1 MNTILNMNFVRLTI
15 QQTLLKSIRPSLP
28 KPQTY
33 LHTRNVASVVASSCW
48 FRTTWLPLGSRT
60 MATTTTPS
68 NTVAITTPAS
78 DSTGVAEP
86 KLKTKQIP
94 IAVPVAGEPHE
105 SILTARTRTQRKK
118 RVAVDDLSALGF
130 LNARGFTTAEEYNL
144 DELHAA
150 LKLQNLYETKR
161 YFSTDNLGVEQNVL
175 YVTAKYPVGEQPRE
189 IFFFREGSVI
199 FWNCNEVE
207 MNNVLTF
214 LRPFERESYLT
225 ALVHGES
232 EAMPYTYIPS
242 TAVDVEGDLIA
253 ETSDIS
259 TASRA
264 FFQNGKF
271 FVTADDDNFLYKYT
285 FSNAMAQSIKL
296 GIWEATLDRY
306 IDSMEFLTEDLKRG
320 RRLRISRAAV
330 LRKTGELFAL
340 RHVINLSSD
349 LLDAPDFYWDREE
362 LEGLYLQVCS
372 YFSISRRTKV
382 MNEKI
387 NHCVE
392 LAELVSH
399 NLNDAHHIRLEWMII
414 ILIMVE
420 VAFEILHFINPKSES
435 DPHGAGKPMLLNS
448 DRTQS
453 LSTANT

>member
-1 MNTILNMNFVRLTI
+1 MNLARLRFGQQLLRGLRGASPTPTKCAVRCMAGAAANAGPAAATPAVKKIPRVKPLAEERLETIL
-15 QQTLLKSIRPSLP
+15 S
-28 KPQTY
+28 
-33 LHTRNVASVVASSCW
+33 
-48 FRTTWLPLGSRT
+48 
-60 MATTTTPS
+60 
-68 NTVAITTPAS
+68 
-78 DSTGVAEP
+78 
-86 KLKTKQIP
+86 P
-94 IAVPVAGEPHE
+94 I
-105 SILTARTRTQRKK
+105 RTRIIRKK
-118 RVAVDDLSALGF
+118 RLAIDELSALGF
-130 LNARGFTTAEEYNL
+130 LNTRGYTTAEEYNL
-144 DELHAA
+144 EDLQIA
-150 LKLQNLYETKR
+150 LRQQNLYETKR
-161 YFSTDNLGVEQNVL
+161 FFSTSTDNLDVEQNVL
-175 YVTAKYPVGEQPRE
+175 YVAAKYPTGQQPRE
-189 IFFFREGSVI
+189 IFFFREGSVV
-199 FWNCNEVE
+199 FWNCSDIETS
-207 MNNVLTF
+207 NVLSF
-214 LRPFERESYLT
+214 LRSFERESYVS

-232 EAMPYTYIPS
+232 EVMPYTYIPS
-242 TAVDVEGDLIA
+242 TAVDVEGDLVA
-253 ETSDIS
+253 ESS
-259 TASRA
+259 EFNVASRA

-271 FVTADDDNFLYKYT
+271 FVTADTDSFLYKYT

-306 IDSMEFLTEDLKRG
+306 IGSIEHLTEDLKRG
-320 RRLRISRAAV
+320 RRLKISRAAM

-420 VAFEILHFINPKSES
+420 VGFEVLHF
-435 DPHGAGKPMLLNS
+435 AS
-448 DRTQS
+448 DRADPRALEVLPLAT
-453 LSTANT
+453 TN